1 MRPAGVAVLVVAVL
15 GFWAF
20 ESVREVVIGR
30 LGLAVVVAALLVA
43 VPALGLH
50 FMATRR
56 RVLEY
61 HHIPGRKAQRLTQ
74 HSGGVSSAF
83 VSRSAPPVGACWA
96 TLCWRAC

>member
-1 MRPAGVAVLVVAVL
+1 MRPVGVAALVVAVL
-15 GFWAF
+15 AFWAF
-20 ESVREVVIGR
+20 ESVREVAMGR

-43 VPALGLH
+43 VPALGLY

-74 HSGGVSSAF
+74 HSGGVSSTD
-83 VSRSAPPVGACWA
+83 RS
-96 TLCWRAC
+96 WRGPS